1 MKRIFVLS
9 TSRTALTDCQIRQV
23 TLDLT
28 IQYSKIRELLI
39 LILTGAF
46 LLTACGAGKGIEIH
60 GAWMRPAGQGE
71 NGAIYFVI
79 HNHSSQADALISVTS
94 DIAAA
99 AEMHE
104 SKMSGDIMQMNQVES
119 VLLEP
124 YAEIEFAPGGL
135 HIMLVDLTN
144 DLKIGDQIEVILRFK
159 NSEDMNVAVP
169 VRETATPEQDHPSED
184 H

>member
-1 MKRIFVLS
+1 MKRIFM
-9 TSRTALTDCQIRQV
+9 
-23 TLDLT
+23 
-28 IQYSKIRELLI
+28 LI
-39 LILTGAF
+39 LLGILV
-46 LLTACGAGKGIEIH
+46 LTACGPEKGIEIH
-60 GAWMRPAGQGE
+60 GAWMRPARQSE
-71 NGAIYFVI
+71 NGAVYFVI

-104 SKMSGDIMQMNQVES
+104 STMSGDIMQMNQVES

-135 HIMLVDLTN
+135 HVMLVDLTN
-144 DLKIGDQIEVILRFK
+144 DLKVGDQIDVILHFK
-159 NSEDMNVAVP
+159 KSEDIKVAVL
-169 VRETATPEQDHPSED
+169 VRETAAPEEDHPVEN

>member
-1 MKRIFVLS
+1 VKRNFVLN

-39 LILTGAF
+39 LILIGAF
-46 LLTACGAGKGIEIH
+46 LLTACGAEKGIEIH
-60 GAWMRPAGQGE
+60 SAWMRPASQGE

-79 HNHSSQADALISVTS
+79 HNHSSQADELISVIS

-104 SKMSGDIMQMNQVES
+104 SKMSGDIMQMGQVES
-119 VLLEP
+119 VPLEAF
-124 YAEIEFAPGGL
+124 AEIEFAPGGL
-135 HIMLVDLTN
+135 HIMLVN
-144 DLKIGDQIEVILRFK
+144 LKQDVRVGDEIEIILHFK
-159 NSEDMNVAVP
+159 NSEDIKVTVP
-169 VRETATPEQDHPSED
+169 VRETAAPED
-184 H
+184 HSAEDH